1 MINIIKTTK
10 LYLKLYF
17 QIIFGYL
24 SRIIYIDGNYKEKKL
39 QIYENTIKDHIKSC
53 GYIQKWVASQVG
65 VHKSELSRWIKGE
78 RTPNDERLTKLCRI
92 LSTSR
97 QKLYPNGK
105 PTRKFKIQ

>member
-17 QIIFGYL
+17 QIIFGNL
-24 SRIIYIDGNYKEKKL
+24 SRILYIYGNYKEKKL
-39 QIYENTIKDHIKSC
+39 ETYENTIKDHIKSC

-65 VHKSELSRWIKGE
+65 VHESELSRWIKGE